1 MFDRPTDPGVRAKRP
16 EEKIVTA
23 FFDHADTANRAYLEL
38 KAAGIDPA
46 KITVLANH
54 NLARKDLAITEHT
67 KAPEGAA
74 GGAAIGAGL
83 GALTGALT
91 VAGSLLIPGIGWIA
105 GPLVGALVGAGAGT
119 VTGGIVGA
127 LVGAGLPE
135 HEARVVEDSVR
146 QGGVV
151 IAVHA
156 TSRHVDTIRRLFK
169 SNGGRALSLS

>member
-1 MFDRPTDPGVRAKRP
+1 MFDRPTDPHVRAARS

-23 FFDHADTANRAYLEL
+23 FFDRADTANRAYLEL

-46 KITVLANH
+46 RITVLANH
-54 NLARKDLAITEHT
+54 NVARKDLAITEAS

-74 GGAAIGAGL
+74 GGAALGAGV
-83 GALTGALT
+83 GAIAGALT

-127 LVGAGLPE
+127 LVGAGMPE
-135 HEARVVEDSVR
+135 HEAKVVEDSLR

-151 IAVHA
+151 LAVHA
-156 TSRHVDTIRRLFK
+156 TARHVDNIRRLLR
-169 SNGGRALSLS
+169 SNGGEALSLS

>member
-1 MFDRPTDPGVRAKRP
+1 MFDRPTDPAVRAKA

-23 FFDHADTANRAYLEL
+23 YFDRADTANRAYIEL

-46 KITVLANH
+46 RMTILANQ
-54 NLARKDLAITEHT
+54 NFARKDLAITEHT

-74 GGAAIGAGL
+74 SGAALGAGV
-83 GALTGALT
+83 GALAGALT

-127 LVGAGLPE
+127 LVGAGMPE
-135 HEARVVEDSVR
+135 HEAKVVEDALR

-151 IAVHA
+151 IAVH
-156 TSRHVDTIRRLFK
+156 SSPRHVDDIRRLLK
-169 SNGGRALSLS
+169 TNGGRALSLS

>member
-1 MFDRPTDPGVRAKRP
+1 MFDRPTDPQARQRV
-16 EEKIVTA
+16 EERIVTTY
-23 FFDHADTANRAYLEL
+23 FDRADTANRAYLEL

-46 KITVLANH
+46 RITVLANQ

-67 KAPEGAA
+67 KTPEGAA
-74 GGAAIGAGL
+74 SGAALGAGV
-83 GALTGALT
+83 GAIAGALT
-91 VAGSLLIPGIGWIA
+91 VAGSILIPGIGWIA

-127 LVGAGLPE
+127 LVGAGMPE
-135 HEARVVEDSVR
+135 HEAKVVEDTLR

-156 TSRHVDTIRRLFK
+156 TDRHTDMIRRILK
-169 SNGGRALSLS
+169 ANGGRSLSLS

>member
-1 MFDRPTDPGVRAKRP
+1 MFDRPTDPDVRPTRAA
-16 EEKIVTA
+16 EKIVTA
-23 FFDHADTANRAYLEL
+23 FFDRADTANRAYLEL
-38 KAAGIDPA
+38 KASGIDPK

-74 GGAAIGAGL
+74 GGAALGAGV
-83 GALTGALT
+83 GALAGALT

-105 GPLVGALVGAGAGT
+105 GPLVGALVGAGAGS

-135 HEARVVEDSVR
+135 HEAKVVEDSLR
-146 QGGVV
+146 EGGVV

-156 TSRHVDTIRRLFK
+156 TARHTDMIRRVLK
-169 SNGGRALSLS
+169 TNGGHALSLS

>member
-1 MFDRPTDPGVRAKRP
+1 MFDRPTDPAVRTHSD
-16 EEKIVTA
+16 EKIITA
-23 FFDHADTANRAYLEL
+23 FFDRADTANRAYLEL
-38 KAAGIDPA
+38 KAAGIDPS

-54 NLARKDLAITEHT
+54 QLARKDLAITEHT

-74 GGAAIGAGL
+74 SGAAVGAGV
-83 GALTGALT
+83 GALVGALT

-135 HEARVVEDSVR
+135 HEAKVVEDSLR

-151 IAVHA
+151 LAIHA
-156 TSRHVDTIRRLFK
+156 TSRHTDMIRRVLK
-169 SNGGRALSLS
+169 TNGGRALSLS

>member
-1 MFDRPTDPGVRAKRP
+1 MFDRPTDPAVRAARS

-23 FFDHADTANRAYLEL
+23 FFGRADTANRAYLEL
-38 KAAGIDPA
+38 KSAGIDPS

-74 GGAAIGAGL
+74 AGAGL
-83 GALTGALT
+83 GAGVGAIAGALT

-119 VTGGIVGA
+119 VTGGLVGA
-127 LVGAGLPE
+127 LVGSGLPE
-135 HEARVVEDSVR
+135 HEARVVEDSLR

-156 TSRHVDTIRRLFK
+156 TSRHLDNIRRILRA
-169 SNGGRALSLS
+169 NGGHALSLS

>member
-1 MFDRPTDPGVRAKRP
+1 MFDRPTDPAVRARH

-23 FFDHADTANRAYLEL
+23 YFDRADTANRAYLEL

-46 KITVLANH
+46 RITVLANQ
-54 NLARKDLAITEHT
+54 NLARKDLAITEHS

-74 GGAAIGAGL
+74 GGAALGAGV
-83 GALTGALT
+83 GAIAGALT

-119 VTGGIVGA
+119 VTGGLVGA
-127 LVGAGLPE
+127 LVGAGMPE
-135 HEARVVEDSVR
+135 HEARVVQDSLR

-151 IAVHA
+151 LAVHA
-156 TSRHVDTIRRLFK
+156 TRPNVDNIRRVLRD
-169 SNGGRALSLS
+169 NGGRALSLS